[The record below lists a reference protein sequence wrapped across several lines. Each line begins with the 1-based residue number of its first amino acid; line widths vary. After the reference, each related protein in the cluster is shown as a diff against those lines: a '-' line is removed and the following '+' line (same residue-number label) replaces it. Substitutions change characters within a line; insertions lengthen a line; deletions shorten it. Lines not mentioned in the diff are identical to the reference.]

1 MKFKKMLSLMAATAI
16 AAGSLAA
23 IAITADAASVDDAK
37 TITADM
43 TYWFDDANANGT
55 TKIEADTVFGE
66 YFYTPSGHNAATNKG
81 KTTVD
86 GVNHFNSLRVKSATQ
101 DRFAFK
107 VGGAATITFYTQSH
121 TSRGVVIT
129 KDDYTTALA
138 SQTYA
143 TTTFEYKI
151 DSAQTVYVTA
161 NGDFFLAGVSV
172 DITNDAPTEPTTA
185 PADATEAPAD
195 PTEAP
200 ADATEAPAEPDTLI
214 PVNEAKTWT
223 QADFEIGAYTA
234 TVLSSDKTL
243 AINGADNK
251 AINVDKNAIKLGG
264 TGSAAER
271 NVSFIPAAD
280 GVVKVT
286 AVNGNISATD
296 RCFAIENAGTITES
310 DKIDKDQTV
319 ELAVVV
325 KANEPVYIYSKKS
338 GVNLISIAYTVGVP
352 ALEITTTVDPEKASA
367 FTKADGYDKDMV
379 VGIVELSVENGFIDL
394 NSASY
399 EGNAP
404 TEVAGDNAANFS
416 GTALVTIVIN
426 GATSTEALE
435 HVIFN

>member
-1 MKFKKMLSLMAATAI
+1 MKFKKVLSLMAATAI

-66 YFYTPSGHNAATNKG
+66 YFYTPSGHTAATNKG
-81 KTTVD
+81 KTNVD
-86 GVNHFNSLRVKSATQ
+86 GVNHLNSLRVKSATQ

-121 TSRGVVIT
+121 PSRGVDIT
-129 KDDYTTALA
+129 QSDYKTSLAQQTTG
-138 SQTYA
+138 
-143 TTTFEYKI
+143 TTTFEYTT
-151 DSAQTVYVTA
+151 DTAQTVYVTA
-161 NGDFFLAGVSV
+161 FGGDFFIAGVSV

-185 PADATEAPAD
+185 PTDATEAPAD

-200 ADATEAPAEPDTLI
+200 ETTEAPAEPDTLI

-243 AINGADNK
+243 AINGADGK
-251 AINVDKNAIKLGG
+251 AISVDKNAIKLGG

-286 AVNGNISATD
+286 AVNGNASATD
-296 RCFAIENAGTITES
+296 RFFAISVDGTETASELINTTNS
-310 DKIDKDQTV
+310 V
-319 ELAVVV
+319 ELTVAV

-352 ALEITTTVDPEKASA
+352 ELEITTTVDPEKAA
-367 FTKADGYDKDMV
+367 AYTKADGYDKDMV
-379 VGIVELSVENGFIDL
+379 VGIVELSVKNGFIDL

-404 TEVAGDNAANFS
+404 TEVTGDNAANFS

-426 GATSTEALE
+426 DATSTEALE